1 MLGSGQKEDRMP
13 RNRHTVEQIITEL
26 REAEVAIN
34 KGQPVAPEHRTRA
47 RRRSASFDAKS

>member
-1 MLGSGQKEDRMP
+1 
-13 RNRHTVEQIITEL
+13 
-26 REAEVAIN
+26 VAIN